1 MRTGKLFTLFLST
14 KLKIFK
20 IFENGN
26 TYVSIPTPILSDKD
40 IAYSRALDAYK
51 DQVSKVI

>member
-14 KLKIFK
+14 KLKIK